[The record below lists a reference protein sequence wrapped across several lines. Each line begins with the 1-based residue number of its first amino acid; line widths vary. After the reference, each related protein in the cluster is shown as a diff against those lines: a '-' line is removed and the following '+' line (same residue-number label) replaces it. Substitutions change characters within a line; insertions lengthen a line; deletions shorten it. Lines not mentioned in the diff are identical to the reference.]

1 LQKNIAC
8 GAPEEDRGG
17 AAEQLCGA
25 RGQDSN
31 EGSNGSP
38 MDISQLIAEHGA
50 YFYLTAFI
58 WTFLEGETF
67 VLFAAFAAAQGLLNP
82 ALLLAATLLGSFCG
96 DQAYF
101 WIGRYFGLR
110 LLNRFPRWRYG
121 VEAALYWLERY
132 NTWFI
137 LSFRFIYGVRNFSSF
152 AMGMSAVHWK
162 RFLALNFLAAGLWA
176 GSFVALGYFLGHAFR
191 AVLGHLVRSFSL
203 VMLIA
208 FVVFTVAVWLF
219 HRLQKRRQLRVPPGA
234 KIVVPPP

>member
-1 LQKNIAC
+1 
-8 GAPEEDRGG
+8 
-17 AAEQLCGA
+17 
-25 RGQDSN
+25 
-31 EGSNGSP
+31 
-38 MDISQLIAEHGA
+38 MDISRLIAENGA
-50 YFYLTAFI
+50 CFYLIAFI

-82 ALLLAATLLGSFCG
+82 ALLFLATWLGSFSG
-96 DQAYF
+96 DQTYF

-110 LLNRFPRWRYG
+110 LLNRFPKWRYG
-121 VEAALYWLERY
+121 VESALYWLERY
-132 NTWFI
+132 NAGFI

-162 RFLALNFLAAGLWA
+162 RFLVLNCLAAGLWA

-208 FVVFTVAVWLF
+208 FIVFTLAVWLF
-219 HRLQKRRQLRVPPGA
+219 HRLQRRRQLRVPPGA
-234 KIVVPPP
+234 KIVSPQP